1 MKMILDFKQMEET
14 VIPNFKGGEK
24 QISTKVYADEKNRI
38 MLNRLVPGAT
48 VGLHAHEGSS
58 EVIYI
63 LEGSGKVLYDGAE
76 MRIEAGQAHY
86 CPEGHEHSLINDT
99 ERDLVF
105 FAVVPQQ

>member
-1 MKMILDFKQMEET
+1 MILDFKNMEET

-24 QISTKVYADEKNRI
+24 QIAAKMYVDEKNRI
-38 MLNRLVPGAT
+38 MLSRLIPGAT
-48 VGLHAHEGSS
+48 VGLHTHEGSS

-63 LEGSGKVLYDGAE
+63 LEGSGKVLYDGE
-76 MRIEAGQAHY
+76 QQRIEAGQVHY

-99 ERDLVF
+99 ESDLVF